1 MGDCIHLQDWWLSLL
16 QNRSSVPGSPSA
28 PQAPVTASRDG
39 GCAVIP
45 DYLSQASSTRLPWG
59 ERLKTHVHP
68 LQPIR
73 DRSQS
78 NEETLKRI
86 TSVRCI
92 TLYMMRLC
100 SRGNCRLCI
109 LLVFWHTRCTSQ
121 NYTKACFLRRKE
133 VLRNQK
139 TIYFLFLKLIK
150 IEGAKIKGNDWK
162 VNIQELNIFLR
173 SNHPDRK
180 SWNVSFESTLNGKWI
195 NIKHLSWIL
204 WATILVWGAILF

>member
-1 MGDCIHLQDWWLSLL
+1 MGDRIHLQDWWLSLL

-73 DRSQS
+73 DSSQS

-150 IEGAKIKGNDWK
+150 IEGIWK
-162 VNIQELNIFLR
+162 LKSEYSRVKYFFKVKSSRQKVLKCIFWIHFKWQMNKYKTSELNSLSYYFSLR
-173 SNHPDRK
+173 CNF
-180 SWNVSFESTLNGKWI
+180 V
-195 NIKHLSWIL
+195 
-204 WATILVWGAILF
+204 LVH